1 MFGSQ
6 LPQIFGVLLFVTSSV
21 NTAVRDSRCLLAEN
35 HLSLCPTLRV
45 PVGLDAMLM
54 NYHARKKG
62 FAKLFIFSSP
72 KCPFPHSHMNF
83 FFSPTK
89 GQIRSWQQTNAREG

>member
-1 MFGSQ
+1 MFGSH
-6 LPQIFGVLLFVTSSV
+6 LPQIFVVLLFVTSPV

-54 NYHARKKG
+54 TYHARKKG

-72 KCPFPHSHMNF
+72 HSHMNF
-83 FFSPTK
+83 FPPTTK
-89 GQIRSWQQTNAREG
+89 GQIRSWQQTNARGG